1 MLNGILLFSICLSTI
16 KTFNFFPIKI
26 DSNRIL
32 ISSLSEQN
40 QNNTSNVIVKC
51 FFVSKNYHIFDLSN
65 MKYPDLEK
73 DNYNVTIGDSILY
86 FNFCNDTR
94 FKCKDGE
101 SGQVFSNSSSGC
113 KKEAGSIGNGNKWE
127 VLNDSALLNES
138 RINDTGIIINF
149 NSGEKCNDTTKQI
162 KFIVHCEKDKNKYN
176 KDFHRFVFNYNN
188 TFNQEECENEI
199 HLTSYYAC
207 PVLNFYTVWRIIE
220 GNKYK
225 FSIILICFGVILLF
239 LGERLEKIT
248 LCVLS
253 FLTVSIVL
261 FVVIFQ
267 YMPSG
272 GNRDII
278 FWVTFVVSVV
288 LGVVVAYY
296 LLQNPE
302 AYTGILLG
310 ISGGYILGTL
320 IYSLFLSRISWHP
333 NLVNIITILIS
344 IVAVF
349 FITYIALNYI
359 LIVVTSLIGAYCIMR
374 TATFFIG
381 HYPSES
387 TLYDLLSKGEKEEY
401 KKLLNWYFVGYI
413 IFWIILSVSGI
424 VVQFKLYDKI
434 KKEKEEE
441 NKHGD
446 DALKGNNYI
455 PV

>member
-1 MLNGILLFSICLSTI
+1 
-16 KTFNFFPIKI
+16 
-26 DSNRIL
+26 
-32 ISSLSEQN
+32 
-40 QNNTSNVIVKC
+40 
-51 FFVSKNYHIFDLSN
+51 
-65 MKYPDLEK
+65 
-73 DNYNVTIGDSILY
+73 
-86 FNFCNDTR
+86 
-94 FKCKDGE
+94 
-101 SGQVFSNSSSGC
+101 
-113 KKEAGSIGNGNKWE
+113 
-127 VLNDSALLNES
+127 
-138 RINDTGIIINF
+138 
-149 NSGEKCNDTTKQI
+149 
-162 KFIVHCEKDKNKYN
+162 
-176 KDFHRFVFNYNN
+176 
-188 TFNQEECENEI
+188 
-199 HLTSYYAC
+199 
-207 PVLNFYTVWRIIE
+207 
-220 GNKYK
+220 
-225 FSIILICFGVILLF
+225 
-239 LGERLEKIT
+239 
-248 LCVLS
+248 
-253 FLTVSIVL
+253 
-261 FVVIFQ
+261 
-267 YMPSG
+267 MPSG

-446 DALKGNNYI
+446 DALKGNYI